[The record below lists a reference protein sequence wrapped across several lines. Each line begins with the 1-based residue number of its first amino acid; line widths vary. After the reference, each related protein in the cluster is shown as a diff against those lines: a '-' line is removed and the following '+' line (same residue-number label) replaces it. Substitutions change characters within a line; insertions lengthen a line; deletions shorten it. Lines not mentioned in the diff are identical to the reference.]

1 MRCHY
6 CSREADVT
14 TSTDGVRVGLCDEH
28 FQDRLEELAE
38 AEPLAELEERID
50 VDPE

>member
-14 TSTDGVRVGLCDEH
+14 ASSDGVRVGLCDEH
-28 FQDRLEELAE
+28 FEQRLEELAE
-38 AEPLAELEERID
+38 SEQLADLEEKLD
-50 VDPE
+50 VETE